1 MPGKSFETSLIQACS
16 YFFSRGGVHFTYTDK
31 KMIIYFGP
39 LSQSCHNQRPIDQNL
54 SRRGGYIEYPP
65 PFFFVAQIV
74 SKACNICLQRVLP
87 SMWITCIF
95 CFPRYQHTWN
105 VFKRTG
111 NNIQKITRQRV
122 KCHLQTIQMFLG
134 QLIKKIHKRAFT
146 STMDSNI

>member
-54 SRRGGYIEYPP
+54 SRRGGYIEYLPP
-65 PFFFVAQIV
+65 PLFFWLRLCQKPVTYVCKEYCPVCELPVFSA
-74 SKACNICLQRVLP
+74 SRVTSIHGMFSSELE
-87 SMWITCIF
+87 
-95 CFPRYQHTWN
+95 
-105 VFKRTG
+105 
-111 NNIQKITRQRV
+111 ITRQRV